1 MSSSPGPVT
10 TLSIPSTTLFLGR
23 AVPKTGT
30 LKIVGTGNR
39 TTLHPRAMILSVHL
53 RNFSSEF
60 HYIKFHKIV
69 TDDL

>member
-1 MSSSPGPVT
+1 MSSLPGPVT

-30 LKIVGTGNR
+30 LKIVGMGNR
-39 TTLHPRAMILSVHL
+39 TTLHQRAMILSVHL

-60 HYIKFHKIV
+60 HIIKFHELV
-69 TDDL
+69 TDNV